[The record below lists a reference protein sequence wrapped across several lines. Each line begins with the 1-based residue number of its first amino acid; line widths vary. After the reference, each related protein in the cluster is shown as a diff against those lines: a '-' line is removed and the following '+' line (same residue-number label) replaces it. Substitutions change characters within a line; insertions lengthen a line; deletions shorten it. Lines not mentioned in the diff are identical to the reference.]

1 MSRYYYDLHIHS
13 CLSPCADND
22 MTPANIAGMAA
33 LQGLN
38 LVALTDHNSCKN
50 CPAFFTHAHRYGIVP
65 VAGMELTTSEDIH
78 ALCLF
83 PSLESAMNFDEIV
96 EKKLIKVKNKPEIF
110 GDQLI
115 INDDDEPVCAFE
127 PLLINATT
135 LDLLEAYETV
145 ASLGGVCY
153 PAHIDRESGGLIAIL
168 GAFPEFPCYSA
179 FELNFS
185 SSLSEYLRR
194 FPELAAK
201 QLIVSSDAHDLGS
214 ISEAENALEL
224 YDDPYS
230 SAAVRRELMSCLRGG
245 KTDGRTL
252 SVCP

>member
-33 LQGLN
+33 LQGLT

-50 CPAFFTHAHRYGIVP
+50 CPAFFTHARRYGIVP

-83 PSLESAMNFDEIV
+83 PTLESAMSFDALV
-96 EKKLIKVKNKPEIF
+96 EERLIKVKNKPEIF

-115 INDDDEPVCAFE
+115 MNDEDEPIGVME

-135 LDLLEAYETV
+135 LDLAEAYETV
-145 ASLGGVCY
+145 TSLGGVCY

-168 GAFPEFPCYSA
+168 GAFPEFPQYSA
-179 FELNFS
+179 FELNFR
-185 SSLSEYLRR
+185 SSLDEYLTR
-194 FPELAAK
+194 FPELAEK
-201 QLIVSSDAHDLGS
+201 QFIVSSDAHDLCS
-214 ISEAENALEL
+214 ISEAENSIEI
-224 YDDPYS
+224 YDEPYS
-230 SAAVRRELMSCLRGG
+230 SAQVRRELIRTLRGG
-245 KTDGRTL
+245 EA
-252 SVCP
+252 